1 MFHQSQTI
9 SYLVPVFQGNLTT
22 AFPVCHAIWL
32 CSVGAKKQSEHG
44 NMIVDRSTS
53 THRRLHYCA
62 TWLLIS
68 YNSTYYQLVFIGL
81 EVCTG
86 SREAIGM
93 CFGEMAKKVA
103 SILDPLWW
111 VEDPQLLVVGAKVVE
126 VDWDSGQVMC
136 AQAGVEIIREGNT
149 SNVQLQPPV
158 FESNPLTTPNNLSS
172 SSDSVGERQTFR
184 SFQEVKSCNIKFYS
198 SDWWSTLFRISC
210 FKLISSKF
218 QDREEGGR
226 KIIL

>member
-1 MFHQSQTI
+1 MRYDCVQLGPKNSQNM
-9 SYLVPVFQGNLTT
+9 V
-22 AFPVCHAIWL
+22 IWL
-32 CSVGAKKQSEHG
+32 WIVELALTADCTTVPHDCWLVTTQHIINYSLSVL
-44 NMIVDRSTS
+44 RSVQGVGK
-53 THRRLHYCA
+53 R
-62 TWLLIS
+62 
-68 YNSTYYQLVFIGL
+68 
-81 EVCTG
+81 
-86 SREAIGM
+86 M
-93 CFGEMAKKVA
+93 CLGEMTKKVA

-210 FKLISSKF
+210 CKLISSKF
-218 QDREEGGR
+218 EDREEGGR